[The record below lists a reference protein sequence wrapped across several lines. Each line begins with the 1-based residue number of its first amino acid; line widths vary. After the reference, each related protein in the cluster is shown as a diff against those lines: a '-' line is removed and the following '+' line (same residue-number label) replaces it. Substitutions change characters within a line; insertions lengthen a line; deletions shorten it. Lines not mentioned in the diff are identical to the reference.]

1 MILVDFSTIMFQSIF
16 ASPNVAEAK
25 LNENNKYNSKDLEN
39 TIIGLIVGTLF
50 EIQQHNVR
58 YGNMAICLDSTNNW
72 RNDILKTY
80 KSKRKTNR
88 DESPIPF
95 DELFPIINELKEYI
109 DKYTPWNIVKV
120 ERAEADDCIL
130 VLANEYANNE
140 DVLIVSSDKDMI
152 QVQSYHDN
160 IVQYSPMKHEFITFE
175 NKAETMSRWIVEHTI
190 LGDAIDEIPKITD
203 NTEFSDSFKDYI
215 KMTPKQFLSLNE
227 SVQREYIDNFDVVDK
242 KGKKDVWKN
251 MRLGVKTLDKIV
263 KNGLDEFLDS
273 NELYRENLER
283 NKKLI
288 LMEYIPEFIKDDCL
302 KQIKTKDVKSDEFKN
317 YLNNRGLTILA
328 NAMPFNFN
336 SKPLDLE
343 DLLKGF

>member
-1 MILVDFSTIMFQSIF
+1 MILVDFSAIMFQSIF

-25 LNENNKYNSKDLEN
+25 LNENNKYNAKDLEN
-39 TIIGLIVGTLF
+39 TVIGLIVGTLF
-50 EIQQHNVR
+50 EIQQYNVR
-58 YGNMAICLDSTNNW
+58 YGNMAICLDSTHNW

-95 DELFPIINELKEYI
+95 NDLFPIINELKEYI
-109 DKYTPWNIVKV
+109 DKYTPWNLVNV
-120 ERAEADDCIL
+120 NRAEADDCIL

-160 IVQYSPMKHEFITFE
+160 IAQYSPMKHEFITFE
-175 NKAETMSRWIVEHTI
+175 NKAETMSRWIMEHII
-190 LGDAIDEIPKITD
+190 LGDSIDEVPKITD
-203 NTEFSDSFKDYI
+203 NTEFSDEFKKYI

-227 SVQREYIDNFDVVDK
+227 SKQNEYIDNFDVVDK

-263 KNGLDEFLDS
+263 KNGLDDFLDS

-283 NKKLI
+283 NKKLV
-288 LMEYIPEFIKDDCL
+288 LMEYIPDFIKTDCL
-302 KQIKTKDVKSDEFKN
+302 SQIKNKDVKYDKFKE
-317 YLNNRGLTILA
+317 YLEQHGLTILA
-328 NAMPFNFN
+328 NAMPFNFS